1 MSRPS
6 EIYFSAE
13 RIRLPLRLSLQVR
26 ARTCNL
32 SRIIKDR
39 TFVHCAARVHTDIQ
53 SFAPLV
59 PQFKGIIIACGS
71 LGAFVSS
78 FVRPRL
84 LYLRFRLLAPGNGK
98 VKFFSLISLFDPTSR
113 QFLRRPACTVGFN
126 AKLETYVS

>member
-84 LYLRFRLLAPGNGK
+84 PYLRAFPVTRTRKWKSK
-98 VKFFSLISLFDPTSR
+98 VFLSDLSLRSDLTAIFTPTCVYGR
-113 QFLRRPACTVGFN
+113 F
-126 AKLETYVS
+126 